1 MTDQDC
7 AEDVLATASPDIDE
21 SQAAQLARQH
31 FGVEAEVRR
40 LTGER
45 DRNFHLRAGAG
56 REYVLKF
63 SHPAEDPRVADFQA
77 RALQHVERV
86 DPGLP
91 VQRVMPAADGAPSVW
106 YQAPDAPLRV
116 LRLFTYLP
124 GRPLPDAP
132 RSDAQ
137 RRNLAQVLARLGLAL
152 RGFEHPAGALNLPWD
167 IQRTDEVAPLLT
179 HIADPA
185 RRALAQ
191 RALARF
197 TDHAK
202 PALCGLR
209 AQAIH
214 NDLNLY
220 NVLVDPHDP
229 DTIAGILDFGDM
241 VRAPL
246 INDVAVAASY
256 QLEPGAELLEP
267 AVRFVAAY
275 HEVNP
280 LARAEVD
287 ILFDLMMARLVMV
300 VAIGGWRA
308 ARYPENR
315 DYILRNNAVS
325 WSRLQACDGMAREHA
340 QQRLRAACGFH

>member
-7 AEDVLATASPDIDE
+7 AEDVLATASPDIDDAR
-21 SQAAQLARQH
+21 AAQLARQH
-31 FGVEAEVRR
+31 FGVDAAVRR

-45 DRNFHLRAGAG
+45 DRNFHLRTEEG

-77 RALQHVERV
+77 RALLHVERA
-86 DPGLP
+86 DPDLP
-91 VQRVMPAADGAPSVW
+91 VQRVMPAADGEPSVW
-106 YQAPDAPLRV
+106 YQAPDAPPRV
-116 LRLFTYLP
+116 VRLFTYLP

-152 RGFEHPAGALNLPWD
+152 RGFDHPAGALALPWD
-167 IQRTDEVAPLLT
+167 IQRTDGVAPLLA
-179 HIADPA
+179 HIDDPA
-185 RRALAQ
+185 RRALAE

-197 TDHAK
+197 VDHAK
-202 PALCGLR
+202 PALPSLR

-220 NVLVDPHDP
+220 NVLVDPQDP
-229 DTIAGILDFGDM
+229 DRIAGILDFGDM

-256 QLEPGAELLEP
+256 QLEPGGQVLQP
-267 AVRFVAAY
+267 ALGFVAAY
-275 HEVNP
+275 HQVSP
-280 LARAEVD
+280 LERAEVD
-287 ILFDLMMARLVMV
+287 VLFDLMMARLVMV

-325 WSRLQACDGMAREHA
+325 WSRLQACDDMPRERARE
-340 QQRLRAACGFH
+340 QLRAACGY